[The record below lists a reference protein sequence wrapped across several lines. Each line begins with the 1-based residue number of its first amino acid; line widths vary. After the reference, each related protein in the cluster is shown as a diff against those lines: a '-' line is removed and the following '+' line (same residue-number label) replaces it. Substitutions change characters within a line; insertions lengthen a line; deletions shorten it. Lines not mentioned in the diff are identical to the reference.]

1 MSPASL
7 RRTSRYVYTL
17 KLVLR
22 FVCRNCWAIN
32 PCSVCEVKPAAVYRP
47 AVRWLAFL
55 VRSPVRDGLADYES
69 TEYLVTSN
77 LILVICFCSQ
87 KVTVIVEPGVEISRA
102 GTMEPNCM
110 CTIHSINVFSP
121 ENNRVFGPLI
131 RDFISE
137 SLSLPA
143 KRWVSSTATVHHE
156 FNWNLTGIQI
166 FFLWSNPNLLR
177 QTGCCCCTW

>member
-1 MSPASL
+1 MPL
-7 RRTSRYVYTL
+7 CTL
-17 KLVLR
+17 K
-22 FVCRNCWAIN
+22 
-32 PCSVCEVKPAAVYRP
+32 
-47 AVRWLAFL
+47 
-55 VRSPVRDGLADYES
+55 
-69 TEYLVTSN
+69 TN
-77 LILVICFCSQ
+77 LIASKIPSGFHLKFAEYVASILKKDIE

-166 FFLWSNPNLLR
+166 FFL
-177 QTGCCCCTW
+177 